1 MRYRNIQINY
11 GDLRSI
17 HTKLGIYRQA
27 VWQLMDSMRKIHKII
42 IDSSNLMS
50 VLSLNSLYIVTQ
62 NQLQSC
68 YDEMEALYDLL
79 GNYIK
84 EMTALV
90 GAGEGVTQ
98 VNRNDVYWNLQF
110 SDDEIYKI

>member
-1 MRYRNIQINY
+1 MNPYDVHDIILTYLYSFFKNKKNRNIQTGSMATY
-11 GDLRSI
+11 GF
-17 HTKLGIYRQA
+17 YE
-27 VWQLMDSMRKIHKII
+27 KIHKII

-50 VLSLNSLYIVTQ
+50 ILSLNSLYVVTQ

-68 YDEMEALYDLL
+68 HDEMEALYDLL

-98 VNRNDVYWNLQF
+98 VNH
-110 SDDEIYKI
+110 KK